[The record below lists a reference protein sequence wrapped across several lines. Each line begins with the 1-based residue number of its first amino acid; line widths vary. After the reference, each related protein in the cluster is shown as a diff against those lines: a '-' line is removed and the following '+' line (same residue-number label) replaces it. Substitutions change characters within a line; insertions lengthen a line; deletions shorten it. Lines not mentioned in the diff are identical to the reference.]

1 MISPTTT
8 LIYFIILTLTYFI
21 LKYLL
26 SEKYDSKNKGIGIA
40 LTVAYLVITFIMQVM
55 INISNAKERCGGTPQ
70 TMIAILYTVIPNLLI
85 FGGLL
90 MILMFFPGWKAPF
103 SNTLGYLITLMLDVK
118 STFINILKSDMSNKL
133 LRMVYTD
140 PSLMINE
147 ITPENFDLFISKMSG
162 KNGGMSKL
170 PVAIAEKVPSA
181 PPMPMPKPS
190 APPMPMKG
198 GRRKQKGGS
207 NLSILSANYK
217 KFIPDLY
224 NIVVIKDRIAEFVW
238 YILTFYLVITNSHS
252 YIMSIKC
259 QRSVTELESKL
270 NSSIQK
276 TKKNNEKKNTDNW
289 PVGY

>member
-1 MISPTTT
+1 
-8 LIYFIILTLTYFI
+8 
-21 LKYLL
+21 
-26 SEKYDSKNKGIGIA
+26 
-40 LTVAYLVITFIMQVM
+40 
-55 INISNAKERCGGTPQ
+55 
-70 TMIAILYTVIPNLLI
+70 
-85 FGGLL
+85 
-90 MILMFFPGWKAPF
+90 
-103 SNTLGYLITLMLDVK
+103 
-118 STFINILKSDMSNKL
+118 
-133 LRMVYTD
+133 
-140 PSLMINE
+140 
-147 ITPENFDLFISKMSG
+147 MSG

-170 PVAIAEKVPSA
+170 PVAIAEKVPSAPPMPMPKPSA